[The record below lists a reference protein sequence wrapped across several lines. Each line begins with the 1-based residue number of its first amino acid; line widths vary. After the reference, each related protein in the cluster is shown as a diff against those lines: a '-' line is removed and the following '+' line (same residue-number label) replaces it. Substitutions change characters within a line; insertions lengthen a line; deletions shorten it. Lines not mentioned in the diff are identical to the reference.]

1 LRQRLA
7 AVALEPGHEKTL
19 HIVAHS
25 MGGLVSRW
33 FIERLG
39 GSKTV
44 QHLVML
50 GTPNGGSPWPTIE
63 EWAVVALSFGLNN
76 LMPIPWLGKSLGNLV
91 SAVEKIDVAL
101 DEMSPSSRFLENLH
115 ASPDPK
121 IPYTIIAGNT
131 SLITQANTERDKAR
145 RSLLDRLKS
154 VNLLHL
160 ATAPAFFGEPN
171 DIAVSVV
178 NILRQPAGRAHRTTV
193 REVACDHLTYF
204 NTKAGL
210 NALAE
215 LLPPPPASASS

>member
-1 LRQRLA
+1 MG
-7 AVALEPGHEKTL
+7 LEPGHGKTL

-39 GSKTV
+39 GNKTV

-50 GTPNGGSPWPTIE
+50 GTPNGGSPWPTIK
-63 EWAVVALSFGLNN
+63 EWAVVTLSFGLNS
-76 LMPIPWLGKSLGNLV
+76 LVPIPWLGKILGNLV
-91 SAVEKIDVAL
+91 SAVGKIDVAL
-101 DEMSPSSRFLENLH
+101 DEMNPSSKFLENLH
-115 ASPDPK
+115 ASPDPG

-131 SLITQANTERDKAR
+131 FLIAQAKTEREKAR

-154 VNLLHL
+154 LNLLHL

-171 DIAVSVV
+171 DIAVSVA
-178 NILRQPAGRAHRTTV
+178 NICRQPAGRTATV

-204 NTKAGL
+204 NTQAGL